1 MCRGRPPLTC
11 IPTPECGV
19 SPVCRMTHSTISQV
33 FLNVPSGSCFPHRS
47 ATVEVRVS
55 RSLWTAFPPHK
66 PVFPGHD
73 MHNALRTPFRSP
85 FQFLGVRSGDPTHVQ
100 PLFSH
105 PTTVLAS
112 SLHQSPQRAS
122 LWRLGAS
129 LPQALVLPP
138 RARFAKFT
146 KLQSMRSKPG
156 SSALPWLLLQF
167 LSSCSCPDSPQ

>member
-1 MCRGRPPLTC
+1 MCPQVA
-11 IPTPECGV
+11 V
-19 SPVCRMTHSTISQV
+19 SHTVLQLLRSVSAA
-33 FLNVPSGSCFPHRS
+33 PSGQ
-47 ATVEVRVS
+47 T
-55 RSLWTAFPPHK
+55 SLLTNL
-66 PVFPGHD
+66 VFPGHD
-73 MHNALRTPFRSP
+73 MHNALRTPFQSP

-112 SLHQSPQRAS
+112 SLHQSPQRAF

-138 RARFAKFT
+138 RARFTKFT
-146 KLQSMRSKPG
+146 KLQSMRSKPV

-167 LSSCSCPDSPQ
+167 LSPCSCPDSPQ